1 MGFRFK
7 SLLGAAA
14 ISALIAA
21 PASAA
26 GLKAEVLH
34 WWTSGGESA
43 AVKEFADAYTKAGG
57 EWIDTAIAGGPAARA
72 AGINRIVG
80 GDPPT
85 VMMFNISNQF
95 DDLVKQGMLSN
106 IDDVAAAEKWKD
118 LVPAVIYNNVI
129 RDGHVYA
136 VPVNLHG
143 QYWLFYNTD
152 VMKKLGVEEPKTWD
166 EFFAVLDKMKAGGLI
181 PIAVS
186 GAPNWIAGLFYAV
199 MVRTVSPEGW
209 NKFFKDKDLSVLNSA
224 DFKKAVEVFGR
235 FRNYTDV
242 GHATRNWPDST
253 ALVMTGKA
261 GFQFMGDWAKGEFIA
276 AKMTVGKEYNCTLG
290 PGNKV
295 FAMGGDNF
303 VFPVNKDPERVKAQ
317 KTIAKLMLSPEVQVA
332 FNNKKGSV
340 PIRPDVDTS
349 KLDACAQTGIQALNG
364 KGTEKT
370 VPTNQLLARPDLL
383 GAYQDVIAKFWST
396 PTQTTDDFIKG
407 IDAAIKANG

>member
-1 MGFRFK
+1 MGFSFK

-43 AVKEFADAYTKAGG
+43 AVKQFADSYNKNGG

-85 VMMFNISNQF
+85 AMQFNISNQF
-95 DDLVKQGMLSN
+95 DDLVKQGLLAN
-106 IDDVAAAEKWKD
+106 LDDVAAAEKWKD
-118 LVPAVIYNNVI
+118 LVPAIIYNNVV
-129 RDGHVYA
+129 RDGHIYA

-143 QYWLFYNTD
+143 QYWLWYNTD
-152 VMKKLGVEEPKTWD
+152 VLKKLGVEEPKTWD
-166 EFFAVLDKMKAGGLI
+166 EFFATADKMKAAGII
-181 PIAVS
+181 PLAFS
-186 GAPNWIAGLFYAV
+186 GQPNWIAGLFYAV
-199 MVRTVSPEGW
+199 MLRTVPTPMWE
-209 NKFFKDKDLSVLNSA
+209 KVFKDKDLASVNSA
-224 DFKKAVEVFGR
+224 DFKKAVDIFGKL
-235 FRNYTDV
+235 RNYVDA
-242 GHATRNWPDST
+242 GHANRNWNDAT

-276 AKMTVGKEYNCTLG
+276 ANQTVGKEYNCTLG
-290 PGNKV
+290 PGIRV

-303 VFPVNKDPERVKAQ
+303 VFPLNKDPEKVKAQ
-317 KTIAKLMLSPEVQVA
+317 KLLAKLMLSPETQVA

-340 PIRPDVDTS
+340 PVRPDVDTS
-349 KLDACAQTGIQALNG
+349 KLDACAQTGIQALTG
-364 KGTEKT
+364 KGKEVT

-383 GAYQDVIAKFWST
+383 GAMQDVIAKFWTT
-396 PTQTTDDFIKG
+396 PTQTSDDFVKG
-407 IDAAIKANG
+407 FEGAIKANG